1 MQYLL
6 TNSKS
11 QIIRWLD
18 WQNLS
23 RLQSL
28 FDLVDELMCTKFW
41 LHWYLV
47 SLALRF
53 EAKNQFQF
61 VFYANVVNL
70 QFNKQ
75 KQRITIYPNPADEYV
90 MVHIEDATEK
100 AATLRLYN
108 VYDQSMKQM
117 KFDELPN
124 GDIRIALDNLVD
136 GSYYL
141 HLMIDGQHTIVE
153 KLVVDKLNGYRP
165 DVD

>member
-1 MQYLL
+1 
-6 TNSKS
+6 
-11 QIIRWLD
+11 
-18 WQNLS
+18 
-23 RLQSL
+23 
-28 FDLVDELMCTKFW
+28 
-41 LHWYLV
+41 
-47 SLALRF
+47 
-53 EAKNQFQF
+53 
-61 VFYANVVNL
+61 VVNL